1 MSEKWIPVFKTGTHT
16 NSEGKES
23 TWTEAD
29 LDLIVSKYD
38 PSYHEAPAVIGHPE
52 NDSPAWGWVEKL
64 KREGQLLYAK
74 FKDLV
79 PEFMEMVNKGMY
91 KKRSISLY
99 PDWTLKHVGFLGA
112 ALPGVK
118 GLPNVKFK
126 DGDQKTIEFSFEC
139 KQCNHCGRDTEHRI
153 PTNGNNFCQ
162 KEGKRMKLW
171 EWIMLKAKGEGVT
184 IDDAQSFSEPSRG
197 AVPAPSQADIQ
208 AQVSAE
214 VAKQVKAKELEFA
227 EKLNAEKQNLATQK
241 ADLDKEKAALEKAK
255 SEKVKADIQ
264 SFCEGLC
271 KEGKLTPAMMKFG
284 MGMQNFMEKI
294 ATIQETIEFSEG
306 NEKKTQTP
314 FEYMKGF
321 LGSFKKQIEFGE
333 FAPNEKDVKT
343 GNAAEKL
350 HALTKKKMEDNKKLG
365 YSQAFSE
372 VQSENPD
379 LAREY
384 AAEIGK

>member
-1 MSEKWIPVFKTGTHT
+1 MSEKWIPVFRTGTHT

-29 LDLIVSKYD
+29 IDQIVLKYS
-38 PSYHEAPAVIGHPE
+38 PSHREAPAVIGHPE
-52 NDSPAWGWVEKL
+52 HDSPAWGWVEEL
-64 KREGQLLYAK
+64 KREGQILYAK
-74 FKDLV
+74 FKELV
-79 PEFMEMVNKGMY
+79 PEFVDMVNKGMY
-91 KKRSISLY
+91 KKRSIALY
-99 PDWTLKHVGFLGA
+99 PDWTLKHIGFLGA
-112 ALPGVK
+112 NPPGVR

-126 DGDQKTIEFSFEC
+126 GGDQKAIEFLFEC
-139 KQCNHCGRDTEHRI
+139 KQCNHCGRDTEHRV

-162 KEGKRMKLW
+162 KEEKRMKLW

-184 IDDAQSFSEPSRG
+184 IDDAQSFSEPGRG
-197 AVPAPSQADIQ
+197 AVSAPSQADLQTQINT
-208 AQVSAE
+208 E

-227 EKLNAEKQNLATQK
+227 EKLQTEKQSLMSQK

-333 FAPNEKDVKT
+333 FAPNEKDFGGGDKQ
-343 GNAAEKL
+343 EKRD
-350 HALTKKKMEDNKKLG
+350 ALISSFMEKNKDVTYKVAVLELSKKHPELFK
-365 YSQAFSE
+365 Q
-372 VQSENPD
+372 
-379 LAREY
+379 
-384 AAEIGK
+384 